1 VTDFLIASV
10 DDSIVACAAP
20 WSASAA
26 KQMLVS
32 TMPLAMR
39 LLGRVSAFVPGGML
53 RVPRPGEPL
62 RVAYLTHLTF
72 SHILADADRL
82 EIFRS
87 MIDLVFDRWP
97 SVDWHCLAFA
107 DFAEWNLG
115 RALHGYFQQAVPITI
130 YAVLPPGSIAD
141 DARSTRSDAPP
152 AFEMATV

>member
-1 VTDFLIASV
+1 MTDFLIASV

>member
-1 VTDFLIASV
+1 
-10 DDSIVACAAP
+10 
-20 WSASAA
+20 
-26 KQMLVS
+26 
-32 TMPLAMR
+32 MR
-39 LLGRVSAFVPGGML
+39 LLGRASALLPDGVL

-87 MIDLVFDRWP
+87 MVDMVFDRWCT
-97 SVDWHCLAFA
+97 VDWHCLAFA
-107 DFAEWNLG
+107 DFVEWNLG
-115 RALHGYFQQAVPITI
+115 RALQGYVQQAVPITI

-141 DARSTRSDAPP
+141 DARSPRFDAPP